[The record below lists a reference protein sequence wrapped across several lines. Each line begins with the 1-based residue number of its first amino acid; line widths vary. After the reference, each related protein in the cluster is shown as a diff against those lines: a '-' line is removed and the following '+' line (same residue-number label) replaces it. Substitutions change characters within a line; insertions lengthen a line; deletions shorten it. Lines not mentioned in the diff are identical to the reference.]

1 MSDIQNQD
9 EIARRERGAYT
20 RIMNAMMTLE
30 EPSKM
35 KVLGAVAIMIKPA
48 PAPEPQT
55 IDKRP
60 STVPQDERSKE
71 AAVSP
76 RRAEQPT

>member
-9 EIARRERGAYT
+9 EIARRERSAYT

-35 KVLGAVAIMIKPA
+35 KVLAAIVIMLKPA
-48 PAPEPQT
+48 LAPEP
-55 IDKRP
+55 P
-60 STVPQDERSKE
+60 S
-71 AAVSP
+71 AA
-76 RRAEQPT
+76 PTSEPPA